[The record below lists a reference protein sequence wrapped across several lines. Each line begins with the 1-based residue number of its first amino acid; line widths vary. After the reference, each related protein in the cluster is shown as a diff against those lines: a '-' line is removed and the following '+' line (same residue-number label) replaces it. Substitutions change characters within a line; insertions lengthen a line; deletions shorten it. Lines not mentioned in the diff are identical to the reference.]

1 MPALLV
7 QRLTPSQTTL
17 GVTPASCRIPF
28 LRIRLNTLPSARARE
43 IERGLLT
50 HLRDL
55 LLELGR
61 GFSFVGSQV
70 PVTVDEQT
78 FYIDLLFYHLRLHRY
93 FVFELKVGAFQPEHA
108 GKLSFYLA
116 AVNRTM
122 RTPIEG
128 PSIGVLLCESRSG
141 PMVEFALENTNQP
154 IGVSTYQVT
163 RELPAPIQEEL
174 PSVEDLEEVV
184 NKLRSEIRRFS
195 GKSSL
200 WRTSTPRRGF
210 QLPLHRLSLRWRGVH
225 GLRYCF
231 ALRSNWR

>member
-1 MPALLV
+1 MENALLV
-7 QRLTPSQTTL
+7 GLSRQTVLQRQLDVLT
-17 GVTPASCRIPF
+17 V
-28 LRIRLNTLPSARARE
+28 SAAARERE

-78 FYIDLLFYHLRLHRY
+78 FYIDLLFYHVRLHRY

-122 RTPIEG
+122 RTP
-128 PSIGVLLCESRSG
+128 
-141 PMVEFALENTNQP
+141 
-154 IGVSTYQVT
+154 VSTPLT
-163 RELPAPIQEEL
+163 TSWSA
-174 PSVEDLEEVV
+174 PSVG
-184 NKLRSEIRRFS
+184 RR
-195 GKSSL
+195 
-200 WRTSTPRRGF
+200 W
-210 QLPLHRLSLRWRGVH
+210 
-225 GLRYCF
+225 
-231 ALRSNWR
+231 